1 MEWHWNYRMMEEWE
15 VSRNPVFSSPKK
27 TPAFLLIPSFLC
39 HFKMSRM
46 TRNENNNGEI
56 SFQCHSTH
64 FDFISSFKNDDGMT
78 KWGEMKGYF
87 WTKAK
92 PLILKLTSFHS
103 HSVIIL
109 SFLCHSIILMAFH
122 HSYVILSFLAHSV
135 IILSFFCHSIIPMS
149 FHHSYVIP
157 SFLCHSIIP
166 MSFYHSYVIPS
177 FLAHSVII
185 LSFLCHSSHF
195 NVIQVI
201 LKSFCYS

>member
-103 HSVIIL
+103 HSVIL
-109 SFLCHSIILMAFH
+109 
-122 HSYVILSFLAHSV
+122 
-135 IILSFFCHSIIPMS
+135 MS
-149 FHHSYVIP
+149 FECNLSHFKVIP
-157 SFLCHSIIP
+157 SFLCHSILNSI
-166 MSFYHSYVIPS
+166 SNSYPVDAIQ
-177 FLAHSVII
+177 LAFKKI
-185 LSFLCHSSHF
+185 
-195 NVIQVI
+195 
-201 LKSFCYS
+201 

>member
-1 MEWHWNYRMMEEWE
+1 MYWNDEGWE

-78 KWGEMKGYF
+78 KWGEMKGCF

-103 HSVIIL
+103 HSVILMSFQFEVNFKFIPRRRYIACVQKTLIGCCLLRGDSTRLNFSKVISL
-109 SFLCHSIILMAFH
+109 SFTLIWDWSLSSCLKCNGMTVEWPLNDLIGCCLLRGDSNRLKF
-122 HSYVILSFLAHSV
+122 SKVISLSFTV
-135 IILSFFCHSIIPMS
+135 I
-149 FHHSYVIP
+149 
-157 SFLCHSIIP
+157 
-166 MSFYHSYVIPS
+166 
-177 FLAHSVII
+177 
-185 LSFLCHSSHF
+185 
-195 NVIQVI
+195 
-201 LKSFCYS
+201 

>member
-1 MEWHWNYRMMEEWE
+1 MYWNDEGWE

-92 PLILKLTSFHS
+92 PLILKLNSFH
-103 HSVIIL
+103 
-109 SFLCHSIILMAFH
+109 CHSIILRPFQFEVNLKLIQCRRYIAFASKNFNMVLSLLKRQQH
-122 HSYVILSFLAHSV
+122 IKSFRSHFLHSRLIQKRMSSSKIEWQNDWGMRWVSESRVLPWFKNITSFPL
-135 IILSFFCHSIIPMS
+135 IRS
-149 FHHSYVIP
+149 FHH
-157 SFLCHSIIP
+157 HSWMTKWSRIE
-166 MSFYHSYVIPS
+166 
-177 FLAHSVII
+177 
-185 LSFLCHSSHF
+185 
-195 NVIQVI
+195 
-201 LKSFCYS
+201 